1 MPLVAC
7 DDGQGVDEEDLD
19 DLNDADNGAAHP
31 QAQLA
36 TDVGQKHLDLQG
48 RPSQT
53 IRRDPR
59 QVGFMQRPQFPRESL
74 AGPGPEQ
81 VWGKMGAAFLSPLTL
96 PDLRLGWP
104 LVTLRAQAGPPQSDS
119 APQGPGQVP
128 GGSHSRCW
136 QGSPRW
142 ISGSGLCRISKVWPS
157 LSCKDSNR
165 WGQGE
170 LEAFALYQMDS
181 LSAWLSLSCPAPSTD
196 QALSSTGS

>member
-1 MPLVAC
+1 MAC

-19 DLNDADNGAAHP
+19 DLNDADDGAAHP

-74 AGPGPEQ
+74 ASPGPKQ

-96 PDLRLGWP
+96 PDLTLGWP
-104 LVTLRAQAGPPQSDS
+104 LVTLRAQVGPPQSDS
-119 APQGPGQVP
+119 APQGQADAYTRRPGT
-128 GGSHSRCW
+128 G
-136 QGSPRW
+136 PRRKPLTLLA
-142 ISGSGLCRISKVWPS
+142 GLSTMDLWFRS
-157 LSCKDSNR
+157 L
-165 WGQGE
+165 
-170 LEAFALYQMDS
+170 
-181 LSAWLSLSCPAPSTD
+181 
-196 QALSSTGS
+196 